1 MRLSTDRILV
11 SHTGNLPR
19 PEALNR
25 LIDTGE
31 GMSPTPRLIDHYA
44 FQLRLP
50 RAVHGIVNCQIELGV
65 DIVND
70 GEYVKAGS
78 YGGYI
83 HQRLTGFEWHPY
95 DPIVGP
101 KRAPPSGRDAMAFP
115 AIYDSGL
122 WYAGAGGPIRPG
134 FMTPG
139 NRPPEPTTIRVCSG
153 PVQYVGQTAIAEDI
167 KNMQA
172 AIQGKSVDGFL
183 SALGPLSVGAGLRN
197 EFYKDEVTYL
207 MAVAEAVREEYKAI
221 TDAGLIVQID
231 EPEFATS
238 WQFYPEWT
246 LADLRTYLTMC
257 VEVINHALD
266 GLPEELVRFHFCW
279 ASPHRP
285 HVNDVELRHIIDLLV
300 QINAQSYA
308 FEAANVRHEHEW
320 EVWKNVAVPDNKILM
335 PGVITHS
342 TDLVEHPRLVA
353 NRLRNYASIVG
364 RERVQAGT
372 DCGMGSRVGHEDTVW
387 AKFATMAE
395 GARIASQELWGS
407 VH

>member
-19 PEALNR
+19 PDALNR
-25 LIDTGE
+25 LIDIGE
-31 GMSPTPRLIDHYA
+31 GASPTPRLIDYYA
-44 FQLRLP
+44 FHQRLP
-50 RAVHGIVNCQIELGV
+50 RAVAEIVDRQVSAGMDV
-65 DIVND
+65 VND

-83 HQRLTGFEWHPY
+83 HDRLSGFEWRLY
-95 DPIVGP
+95 DPIIGP
-101 KRAPPSGRDAMAFP
+101 KRAPPSGRDALQFP
-115 AIYDSGL
+115 NIYDSGL

-139 NRPPEPTTIRVCSG
+139 ARPSEPKQVRVCTG
-153 PVQYVGQTAIAEDI
+153 PVQYTGHTAIADDI
-167 KNMQA
+167 RNLQA
-172 AIQGKSVDGFL
+172 ALADTSVEGFI
-183 SALGPLSVGAGLRN
+183 SSLGPLSVGAALRN
-197 EFYKDEVTYL
+197 EHYADEETYL
-207 MAVAEAVREEYKAI
+207 LAVAAAVREEYKAI

-231 EPEFATS
+231 EPEFATT
-238 WQFYPEWT
+238 WQFYPSWT
-246 LADLRTYLTMC
+246 LTELRTYLTRA
-257 VEVINHALD
+257 VDIINHALD
-266 GLPEELVRFHFCW
+266 GLPEELIRFHFCW

-285 HVNDVELRHIIDLLV
+285 HVNDIDLASIIDLLV
-300 QINAQSYA
+300 KIRAQSYA

-320 EVWKNVAVPDNKILM
+320 DVWKSVDLPENKILM

-353 NRLRNYASIVG
+353 NRLKQYASIVG

-387 AKFATMAE
+387 AKFAAMVD
-395 GARIASQELWGS
+395 GARIASAELWN
-407 VH
+407 